1 MKQIQDKTL
10 HCIMFF
16 SLLVAFICSAVLFVK
31 HFSMKVV
38 GTRNRIHFI
47 NVWQFAMLL
56 AILVDEFLV
65 LRG

>member
-1 MKQIQDKTL
+1 
-10 HCIMFF
+10 MFF